1 MKKSFSCESLHH
13 AIYAA
18 PDVLRH
24 CCKRFYVNGEM
35 KGDVEICAAAS
46 DDDISYEHIKEQKA
60 RLYEDINSGK
70 TTECTGCPW
79 LREEEWPSLD
89 QLDIS
94 RISIEH
100 HSVCNLRCSYCSD
113 TYFGGKQPSYDIKL
127 LMDDLSRNN
136 AIRENFSLV
145 WGGGESV
152 LLKSFDSVFPYI
164 TERYKPASNHL
175 FTNST
180 VYNSV
185 LGEALRKEQVTV
197 TTSVDAGTA
206 KTYKEIKGKDKFVAV
221 MENLERYRDDGG
233 DSLTVKYILM
243 PENSSKKELT
253 GFIEEVKKHNLEKCG
268 FQISSD
274 FKDEH
279 IGDAVVEAATF
290 LFDNLKKIGAEMIN
304 FDYHLRPR
312 MYEYQA
318 KARHGQDAN
327 KSAYENII
335 VWGAGE
341 YAVRMLE
348 NPSFAGRVE
357 FFVDSDLRKQG
368 KEINGIAVKSPRAI
382 LEEGNPV
389 IFIASVE
396 YYRDI
401 YKEILSMGVPAEQVL
416 DATLF

>member
-1 MKKSFSCESLHH
+1 MHH

-24 CCKRFYVNGEM
+24 CCKRFYVDGEM
-35 KGDVEICAAAS
+35 KGDVEICEAKS
-46 DDDISYEHIKEQKA
+46 DESISYEHIKEQKI

-100 HSVCNLRCSYCSD
+100 HSVCNLRCSYCSE
-113 TYFGGKQPSYDIKL
+113 TYFGGKQASYDINQ
-127 LMDDLSRNN
+127 LMEELSRNN
-136 AIRENFSLV
+136 AIREDFSLV

-152 LLKSFDSVFPYI
+152 LLKSFDSTFPYI
-164 TERYKPASNHL
+164 TDRFKPTSNHL
-175 FTNST
+175 FTNAT

-185 LGEALRKEQVTV
+185 LGEALRNGQVTV

-206 KTYKEIKGKDKFVAV
+206 KIYKEIKGKDMFAAV
-221 MENLERYRDDGG
+221 MENLEKYFDDGG

-243 PENSSKKELT
+243 PENCSKNELT
-253 GFIEEVKKHNLEKCG
+253 AFVEEIQKHNLSKCG

-274 FKDEH
+274 FTDEH
-279 IGDAVVEAATF
+279 IGDDVVEAATF
-290 LFDNLKKIGAEMIN
+290 LFENLKKIGAEIIS

-312 MYEYQA
+312 IYKYHAEL
-318 KARHGQDAN
+318 KPGQDAN
-327 KSAYENII
+327 KGEFESVI

-341 YAVRMLE
+341 YALRMLE
-348 NPSFAGRVE
+348 DSSFSERVG
-357 FFVDSDLRKQG
+357 FFVDSDPRKQG
-368 KEINGIAVKSPRAI
+368 KKINGISVKLPSAI
-382 LEEGNPV
+382 LEEKNPL
-389 IFIASVE
+389 IFIASIE
-396 YYRDI
+396 FYRDI
-401 YKEILSMGVPAEQVL
+401 YKEILSMGVPADQVL
-416 DATLF
+416 DANMF